1 MCGII
6 GIASNKPVSIN
17 IINSLKKLEYRGYDS
32 AGLATLTDDSINEK
46 KCSGRVEELE
56 KILFKAPSNGNIGIG
71 HVRWA
76 THGVPNIINAHPHS
90 SEQVSVVHNGII
102 ENSDEIKRE
111 LVSKGLKFKSQ
122 TDTEVIT
129 LLITEALKEKEN
141 DPLKSV
147 YKTLKKLKGSF
158 ALGIIFKNFSNIII
172 GARRGSPLA
181 VGYSK
186 EENYI
191 GSDSYALKSMTNKI
205 SYLDDGELCVLTK
218 DQISFYDE
226 SLKKV
231 NKKIHTMSESET
243 AIDKGEYKHFM
254 LKEIYEQPIT
264 IKNCISEYV
273 DSLKKNINII
283 NFPIEPNNINK
294 IVLVGCGT
302 AYNSCLTAKYWF
314 EELTTTDVEIDIAS
328 EFRYRKLKF
337 NSKNLYIFVSQSGET
352 ADTAAALDLCKKN
365 NVKTCSI
372 VNVIESTIARNSDW
386 VLPIHAGTEIGV
398 ASTKAFLGQLTVLYI
413 LCLKIAIV
421 RKDIDERKY
430 EKNIN
435 NLKKLPEAI
444 KECINIESNVQLMA
458 KEFLSAKG
466 SMFLGRG
473 SSFPIA
479 LEGALKLK
487 ELSYL
492 HAEGYPAGEMKHGPL
507 ALIEEG
513 LPVIILAPKDKYF
526 EKTLS
531 NMQEVIA
538 RGGKILFITDNKKN
552 SLNEN
557 IRFGLRVPYLDNL
570 LSPILL
576 TLPLQLLAYH
586 VALLKNCD
594 VDKPRNL
601 AKSVTVE

>member
-6 GIASNKPVSIN
+6 GIVSNKPVSIN

-32 AGLATLTDDSINEK
+32 AGLATLTQNNINEK

-56 KILFKAPSNGNIGIG
+56 KILFKTPSSGNIGIG

-76 THGVPNIINAHPHS
+76 THGVPNVVNAHPHS
-90 SEQVSVVHNGII
+90 SDQVSVVHNGII
-102 ENSDEIKRE
+102 ENSDEIKKE
-111 LVSKGLKFKSQ
+111 LESKGFKFKSQ

-129 LLITEALKEKEN
+129 LLITEALKENE
-141 DPLKSV
+141 PLKSV
-147 YKTLKKLKGSF
+147 FKTLQKLKGSF
-158 ALGIIFKNFSNIII
+158 ALGIIFKNFSNILI

-181 VGYSK
+181 VGYAK
-186 EENYI
+186 DENYI

-205 SYLDDGELCVLTK
+205 SYLKDGELCVLTK
-218 DQISFYDE
+218 DQVSFYDE
-226 SLKKV
+226 TLKKV
-231 NKKIHTMSESET
+231 NKKIHTMSENET
-243 AIDKGEYKHFM
+243 TIDKGEYKHFM
-254 LKEIYEQPIT
+254 LKEIFEQPVT

-273 DSLKKNINII
+273 DSLKKDINIY
-283 NFPIEPNNINK
+283 NFPIEPNEINK
-294 IVLVGCGT
+294 IILIGCGT

-314 EELTTTDVEIDIAS
+314 EELSSIEVDVDIAS

-365 NVKTCSI
+365 NAKTCSI
-372 VNVIESTIARNSDW
+372 VNVVESTIARNSDW

-398 ASTKAFLGQLTVLYI
+398 ASTKAFLGQLIVLYI
-413 LCLKIAIV
+413 LCLKLSEV
-421 RKDIDERKY
+421 RKDIKKESY
-430 EKNIN
+430 EKSIK
-435 NLKKLPEAI
+435 NLNRLPEAI
-444 KECINIESNVQLMA
+444 KECIDTESNVQLMA
-458 KEFLSAKG
+458 KEFLKAKG

-538 RGGKILFITDNKKN
+538 RGGKILFITDNKKE

-557 IRFGLRVPYLDNL
+557 IRFGLRVPHLDDF

-576 TLPLQLLAYH
+576 TIPLQLLAYH
-586 VALLKNCD
+586 VALLKGCD

>member
-6 GIASNKPVSIN
+6 GISSNKPVSAN

-32 AGLATLTDDSINEK
+32 AGIATLSDSEINEVK
-46 KCSGRVEELE
+46 SEGRVDNLE
-56 KILFKAPSNGNIGIG
+56 NNFDLKNLRGNIGIG

-76 THGVPNIINAHPHS
+76 THGIPNVVNAHPHS

-102 ENSDEIKRE
+102 ENSDEIKKQLE
-111 LVSKGLKFKSQ
+111 AKGIKFKSQ
-122 TDTEVIT
+122 TDTEVVT
-129 LLITEALKEKEN
+129 LLITEALKENK
-141 DPLKSV
+141 PLDSV
-147 YKTLKKLKGSF
+147 FKTLKKLKGSF

-181 VGYSK
+181 VGYAK
-186 EENYI
+186 DENYI

-218 DQISFYDE
+218 DTVSFYDLN
-226 SLKKV
+226 LKKI
-231 NKKIHTMSESET
+231 NKKILTMSENEET
-243 AIDKGEYKHFM
+243 TEKGEYKHFM
-254 LKEIYEQPIT
+254 FKEINEQPET
-264 IKNCISEYV
+264 IKNCIEEYV
-273 DSLKKNINII
+273 DSLKKNINIL
-283 NFPIEPNNINK
+283 NFPIEPQNIKK
-294 IVLVGCGT
+294 IILIGCGT

-314 EELTTTDVEIDIAS
+314 EELTSIDVEIDIAS

-352 ADTAAALDLCKKN
+352 ADTAAALDICKKN

-372 VNVIESTIARNSDW
+372 INVIESTIARNSDW
-386 VLPIHAGTEIGV
+386 VLPIHAGIEIGV

-413 LCLKIAIV
+413 LCLKLAFL
-421 RKDIDERKY
+421 RKDIDENKY
-430 EKNIN
+430 IKNIN

-444 KECINIESNVQLMA
+444 KKCIKTESDVQLMA
-458 KEFLSAKG
+458 KEFISAKG

-513 LPVIILAPKDKYF
+513 LPVIIIAPKDKYF
-526 EKTLS
+526 EKTIS

-538 RGGKILFITDNKKN
+538 RGGKILFITDNKQE

-557 IRFGLRVPYLDNL
+557 IRFGLSVPRIDSL

-576 TLPLQLLAYH
+576 TLPLQMLAYH